1 MEFGY
6 TKLKQTKRAFRIW
19 IEGNKLA
26 RNGFDTNQEFRAYY
40 FPSFIRLISKNF
52 YIKEGYR
59 SFEKLY
65 RTTGHDIKNTI
76 HIANLQVA
84 GAKRNGSHRPIIDL
98 HNQKVGEVFK
108 PNQLIKIIYENKSIT
123 IIGATND
130 E

>member
-1 MEFGY
+1 MEIGY

-19 IEGNKLA
+19 IEGNKLV
-26 RNGFDTNQEFRAYY
+26 RSGFDTNQEFRAYY
-40 FPSFIRLISKNF
+40 FPHFISLISSNYLLK
-52 YIKEGYR
+52 GYK

-65 RTTGHDIKNTI
+65 NTEIDGVNGVI

-84 GAKRNGSHRPIIDL
+84 GAKRNGKHRQIIDL

-108 PNQLIKIIYENKSIT
+108 PNQLIKIIYDKNQIT
-123 IIGATND
+123 IIGATNG

>member
-52 YIKEGYR
+52 YIKEGYK

-65 RTTGHDIKNTI
+65 DIDKAI

-98 HNQKVGEVFK
+98 HNQKVGEVFQ

>member
-26 RNGFDTNQEFRAYY
+26 RNGFDTNQEYRAYY
-40 FPSFIRLISKNF
+40 FSSFVRLISSDYLK
-52 YIKEGYR
+52 GYR

-65 RTTGHDIKNTI
+65 DIDKAI

-84 GAKRNGSHRPIIDL
+84 GAKRNGNHRPIIDL
-98 HNQKVGEVFK
+98 HNQKVGEVFQ

>member
-19 IEGNKLA
+19 IEGNKLV
-26 RNGFDTNQEFRAYY
+26 RSGFDSNQEFRAYY
-40 FPSFIRLISKNF
+40 FPHFISLISSNYLLK
-52 YIKEGYR
+52 GYK

-65 RTTGHDIKNTI
+65 IIDKTI

-98 HNQKVGEVFK
+98 HNQRVGEVFQ
-108 PNQLIKIIYENKSIT
+108 PNQLIKIIYDKDQIT

-130 E
+130 R

>member
-1 MEFGY
+1 MEIGY

-19 IEGNKLA
+19 IEGNKLV
-26 RNGFDTNQEFRAYY
+26 RSGFDTNQEFRAYY
-40 FPSFIRLISKNF
+40 FPHFISLISSNYLLK
-52 YIKEGYR
+52 GYK

-65 RTTGHDIKNTI
+65 NTDIGGVNGVI

-84 GAKRNGSHRPIIDL
+84 GAKRNGNHRPIIDL

-108 PNQLIKIIYENKSIT
+108 PNQLIKIIYDENQIT
-123 IIGATND
+123 IIGATN